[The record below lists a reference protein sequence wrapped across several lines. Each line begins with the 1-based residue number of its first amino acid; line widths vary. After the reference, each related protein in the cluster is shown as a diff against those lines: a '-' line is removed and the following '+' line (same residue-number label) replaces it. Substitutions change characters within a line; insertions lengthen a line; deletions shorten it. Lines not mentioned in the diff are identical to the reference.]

1 MFVFRKANSHGG
13 KKHLK
18 ETVTSH
24 IRADLLGSVGDRS
37 RFWIMGGFKAD
48 CSYSLQ
54 FLSLLKLDLLLF
66 FCFSIL
72 CHTLIQFS
80 CTVTLLI

>member
-1 MFVFRKANSHGG
+1 MFVFRKAYSHGG

-37 RFWIMGGFKAD
+37 RFWIMGSFKAD
-48 CSYSLQ
+48 WSYSLQ
-54 FLSLLKLDLLLF
+54 F
-66 FCFSIL
+66 
-72 CHTLIQFS
+72 
-80 CTVTLLI
+80 